1 MSCFSWTITIFQSG
15 FNFFFIPFYSI
26 LPINWVLKWPRKYT
40 LVIQFNGILLSP
52 SFMFLQNIYNLFSF
66 YLFSGV
72 QEEVKMSNFIIQ
84 FKKWTTSTTSFTS
97 TYLHLQNI
105 YCYMKDMVSDEA
117 KKLMT
122 DEKSIFLPSSTS
134 SDQQQDTEV
143 LLWTIFSFSFT
154 VGI

>member
-1 MSCFSWTITIFQSG
+1 MGLI
-15 FNFFFIPFYSI
+15 FFFIPFYSI
-26 LPINWVLKWPRKYT
+26 LLINWVLKWPRKYT

-66 YLFSGV
+66 HLFSGV

-84 FKKWTTSTTSFTS
+84 FKKWTTSATSFTS

-105 YCYMKDMVSDEA
+105 YCYMKDMMLDEA
-117 KKLMT
+117 KKLMA